1 MSELALEFTGPLKRW
16 TGATTANWFFVSI
29 DGDAA
34 EEISG
39 LALMRRLESG
49 RRSGFG
55 SVKVTVTAGSSS
67 WKTSVFPTKEKT
79 WFLPIKKQI
88 RKAEDLAEGE
98 PVKLTLE
105 I

>member
-1 MSELALEFTGPLKRW
+1 MSEATFQFTGPLQRW
-16 TGATTANWFFVSI
+16 TGAATANWYFVSI
-29 DGDAA
+29 DGDVA

-39 LALMRRLESG
+39 FALMRRLESG

-55 SVKVTVTAGSSS
+55 SIKVTVTVGSSI
-67 WKTSVFPTKEKT
+67 WKTSVFPTKDKN
-79 WFLPIKKQI
+79 WFLPVKKQV

-98 PVKLTLE
+98 PVELKLE